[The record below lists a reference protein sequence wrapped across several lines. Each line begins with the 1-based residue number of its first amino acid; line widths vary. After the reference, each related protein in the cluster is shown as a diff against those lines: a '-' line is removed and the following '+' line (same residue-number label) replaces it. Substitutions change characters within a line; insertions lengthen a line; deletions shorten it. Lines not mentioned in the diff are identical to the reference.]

1 MRILL
6 LVSAILVA
14 TVAQLASSEL
24 RVICYWY
31 NRNTGK
37 HGDFKHT
44 PEDIDP
50 TLCTHIHY
58 SFMLLDEQNLKPVDT
73 SGSPQVD
80 LYNRINALKQKN
92 PQLKLII
99 SLGGGADK
107 SSKYSHIVASPEKRK
122 TLMHNTI
129 EFMQKYKFDGLD
141 IDWEYPGL
149 VFTYVGD
156 SPGVSCT

>member
-24 RVICYWY
+24 RVICYWP
-31 NRNTGK
+31 NWNTGK

-58 SFMLLDEQNLKPVDT
+58 SFMLLDEQNLKPVD
-73 SGSPQVD
+73 SRGSPQVD

-92 PQLKLII
+92 PNLKFVMSI
-99 SLGGGADK
+99 GGWGEK
-107 SSKYSHIVASPEKRK
+107 SSKYSHVIGDAVKRK
-122 TLMHNTI
+122 
-129 EFMQKYKFDGLD
+129 
-141 IDWEYPGL
+141 
-149 VFTYVGD
+149 VFK
-156 SPGVSCT
+156 